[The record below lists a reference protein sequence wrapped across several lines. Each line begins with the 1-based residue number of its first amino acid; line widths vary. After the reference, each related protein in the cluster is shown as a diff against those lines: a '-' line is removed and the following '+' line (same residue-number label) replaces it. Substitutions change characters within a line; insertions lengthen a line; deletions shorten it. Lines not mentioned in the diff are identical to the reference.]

1 MVKAKC
7 SYRWKMNNI
16 FYNSIRKSEIIEGSA
31 EELRTL
37 FEMNLGNKFVSNVK

>member
-1 MVKAKC
+1 MENEQ
-7 SYRWKMNNI
+7 YFLWKYSKSV
-16 FYNSIRKSEIIEGSA
+16 YNSIRKSEIIEGSA